1 MDSAE
6 VGLLTLTV
14 AVHGL
19 EAGVA
24 ASSAASVNMA
34 TRPLPR
40 GNRKHGPADHTAP
53 WLKVPWNLSCSKK
66 S

>member
-53 WLKVPWNLSCSKK
+53 WL
-66 S
+66 